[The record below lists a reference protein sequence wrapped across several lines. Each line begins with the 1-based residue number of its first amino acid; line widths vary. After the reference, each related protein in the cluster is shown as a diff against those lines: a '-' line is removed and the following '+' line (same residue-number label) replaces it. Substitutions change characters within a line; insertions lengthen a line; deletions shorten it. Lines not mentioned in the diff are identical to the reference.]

1 VQQAKVGL
9 CYVTVS
15 TLKPKQKAG
24 ATTWYTLLWYRK
36 CKGNVYFF
44 YICLCHYISYQH
56 SK

>member
-24 ATTWYTLLWYRK
+24 ATTWYTLL
-36 CKGNVYFF
+36 
-44 YICLCHYISYQH
+44 
-56 SK
+56 